1 MDFLGSVFCH
11 GAKSHIVGDF
21 FNDAVDGVSDVLLG
35 GDQQRGHDQD
45 DEGGLVVKPEHI
57 VVDADR
63 VELDEALHR
72 AEDIKHGDA
81 VFGGSARLVKL
92 YLN

>member
-35 GDQQRGHDQD
+35 RDKEWSDDKD
-45 DEGGLVVKPEHI
+45 DERGLVVKPEHI
-57 VVDADR
+57 VVDTNR
-63 VELDEALHR
+63 VEFDEALHG
-72 AEDIKHGDA
+72 AEDVKH
-81 VFGGSARLVKL
+81 FGGFERISLVKFIL
-92 YLN
+92 F